1 LEQDERRRRFERVAL
16 PHLGAAHA
24 FARWL
29 SGDADTA
36 SDVEQDAYL
45 RAFRHF
51 DSFRGGAFRPWLLA
65 IVRNSFVTGLARQ
78 RSAQLSF
85 AAEPLETDE
94 PLWSEPAQDP
104 ETQLLRRL
112 DGARVATLLAR
123 LPLEFREVLVLREV
137 EDLSYAEIARI
148 AEIPIGTVMSRLARA
163 RRRLR
168 ELWLAAEAV
177 DEMR

>member
-16 PHLGAAHA
+16 PHLDSAHA

-29 SGDADTA
+29 TGDADTA
-36 SDVEQDAYL
+36 SDVVQDAYL

-78 RSAQLSF
+78 RSVRLSF
-85 AAEPLETDE
+85 AAEPSETDE

-104 ETQLLRRL
+104 ETLLLRHL
-112 DGARVATLLAR
+112 DGTRVAALLER

-148 AEIPIGTVMSRLARA
+148 ADVPIGTVMSRLARA

-168 ELWLAAEAV
+168 ELWLAEARDDV
-177 DEMR
+177 R